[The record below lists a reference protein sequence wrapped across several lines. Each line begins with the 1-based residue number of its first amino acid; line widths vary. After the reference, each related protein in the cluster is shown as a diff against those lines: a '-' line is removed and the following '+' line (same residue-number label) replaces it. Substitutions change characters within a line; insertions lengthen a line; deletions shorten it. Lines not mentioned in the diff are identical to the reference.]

1 MSDEAQESG
10 PRFTVTR
17 GNPTDEE
24 LAALVMVLSA
34 AANRAAETTAPSTST
49 SGWASYWRRAR
60 TPLHPG
66 PDAWQASARP
76 HAPYAP

>member
-1 MSDEAQESG
+1 MSDQAPD

-24 LAALVMVLSA
+24 VAALVMVLSA
-34 AANRAAETTAPSTST
+34 AAHRPADPQMSSTTT

-66 PDAWQASARP
+66 PGAWQASGRP
-76 HAPYAP
+76 QAP

>member
-1 MSDEAQESG
+1 MSEQPPD

-34 AANRAAETTAPSTST
+34 VAHQPDAAPSSTSTT

-66 PDAWQASARP
+66 PGAWQASGRP
-76 HAPYAP
+76 HVS